1 MHFRGNIVAARL
13 NEKASSGN
21 ILAPARPHTHA
32 TAAPWR
38 SLLLALGA
46 LAGAAGGIGA
56 ARLCDWLP
64 PRYGVTQV
72 ATGAARV
79 RRNTG
84 VILIVIGVG
93 VWLAHLTAAAPST
106 SLERAA
112 FYFATNL
119 GISLAVVAAAA
130 IDLEHMILPN
140 ELTFGAAAIA
150 LATSYWRAVGL
161 RGALLGAIVGL
172 AVTCLPALLYKK
184 LRRRSGAG
192 VGDATL
198 VAVAG
203 LWFGAPGGIFV
214 CSPVRCNPPCS
225 LWLGYWPHPY
235 KKLR

>member
-1 MHFRGNIVAARL
+1 MRAL
-13 NEKASSGN
+13 DLS
-21 ILAPARPHTHA
+21 PT
-32 TAAPWR
+32 
-38 SLLLALGA
+38 LLLALGA

-64 PRYGVTQV
+64 PRYEVTQV
-72 ATGAARV
+72 ASGAARV

>member
-1 MHFRGNIVAARL
+1 MRAL
-13 NEKASSGN
+13 DLS
-21 ILAPARPHTHA
+21 PT
-32 TAAPWR
+32 
-38 SLLLALGA
+38 LLLALGA

-64 PRYGVTQV
+64 PRYEVTQV
-72 ATGAARV
+72 ASGAARV

-106 SLERAA
+106 SLERA
-112 FYFATNL
+112 
-119 GISLAVVAAAA
+119 
-130 IDLEHMILPN
+130 